1 MALSLR
7 PPGIKPRSPKF
18 ATIIW
23 YDSRCLRAKIFRT
36 QSTCSSG
43 LEERSMTSSLKNLWC
58 DIKTWAKLKEKKD
71 RCENHSLLSCNCFCN
86 ICVFF
91 QYNQREIDYARLPV
105 EKKACFLPQLFVC
118 FHPNA
123 RQNISKVMMKLMK
136 WWNIKE
142 SRVTISCR
150 WQVQKTWQK
159 TSADEQCDNLYFN
172 PQITKKKL
180 KLVRTTRSPV
190 GKMQQNHGRFTAC
203 LSAELFSY
211 IVLWFLFF

>member
-71 RCENHSLLSCNCFCN
+71 RCENHSLLSFNCFCN

-91 QYNQREIDYARLPV
+91 SIQPTWNWPRSSAGRKESVLFTATFCLFSSQRSSKHFESYDEID
-105 EKKACFLPQLFVC
+105 E
-118 FHPNA
+118 
-123 RQNISKVMMKLMK
+123 MMKYKRITRYYFLQMTSAK
-136 WWNIKE
+136 DMTKDK
-142 SRVTISCR
+142 CR
-150 WQVQKTWQK
+150 WTM
-159 TSADEQCDNLYFN
+159 
-172 PQITKKKL
+172 
-180 KLVRTTRSPV
+180 R
-190 GKMQQNHGRFTAC
+190 
-203 LSAELFSY
+203 
-211 IVLWFLFF
+211 